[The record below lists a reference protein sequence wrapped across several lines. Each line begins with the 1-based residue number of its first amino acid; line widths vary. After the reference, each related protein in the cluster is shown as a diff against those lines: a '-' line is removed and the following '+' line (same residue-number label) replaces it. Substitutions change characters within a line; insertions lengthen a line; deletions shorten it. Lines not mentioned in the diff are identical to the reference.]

1 MKKSEFQF
9 KNPTLLKLDY
19 RVNFENIK
27 DNFEVEIKNK
37 MDVEIISNND
47 NISSPCAVK
56 LSISVNPEKNKD
68 DLFNLDLDI
77 VALFEWDQKSIS
89 NDDAKKLLNINS
101 PALLL
106 SYARPIIANI
116 TQQSGLPPYNIPFV
130 NFTENEQ
137 I

>member
-19 RVNFENIK
+19 KVNFEGIK
-27 DNFEVEIKNK
+27 EDFEVEIKNR
-37 MDVEIISNND
+37 MDVEIISNED
-47 NISSPCAVK
+47 DISSPCAVK
-56 LSISVNPEKNKD
+56 LSISINPEKKED

-77 VALFEWDQKSIS
+77 VAFFEWDESIISSENAQKFLDV
-89 NDDAKKLLNINS
+89 NA

-116 TQQSGLPPYNIPFV
+116 TQQSGLPPYNIPFM
-130 NFTENEQ
+130 NFTGNE
-137 I
+137 